1 MTTNTII
8 SVGLLSFAHGHAYSY
23 AASLG
28 SRPDVKLA
36 GFWDDDA
43 ERSRSVGAQLGLT
56 RFDSLQELLASPE
69 IDAVVICSEN
79 AKHAELTLA
88 AAAAK
93 KHVLCE
99 KPLGISV
106 AEMER
111 MIEAC
116 AANGVQLMTAFP
128 CRYIP
133 SVIEAKRSI
142 DEGDIGEIV
151 AIKGTNRGSMPGGWF
166 VNPAASGGG
175 AVLDHTVHVMDLMNW
190 FVGSDVVDVYAEA
203 ATLFHPELEVE
214 DAGMVHVR
222 FGSGV
227 VASLDP
233 SWSRSRSFPTW
244 GDVTMEIIGT
254 KGIIS
259 IDSFAQKSDLYSD
272 KATKAQ
278 WLYWGDDMDAG
289 LVDAFVS
296 AIREGTPVPITGE
309 DGLKSARVA
318 LAALESARLEAPVK
332 L

>member
-1 MTTNTII
+1 MTTNII

-23 AASLG
+23 ASAL
-28 SRPDVKLA
+28 RQREDVKLA

-43 ERSRSVGAQLGLT
+43 DRARSVAAQLGLT
-56 RFDSLQELLASPE
+56 QFDSLQELLASD
-69 IDAVVICSEN
+69 IDAVIICSEN

-93 KHVLCE
+93 KHVMCE

-106 AEMER
+106 DEMER
-111 MIEAC
+111 MIAAC
-116 AANGVQLMTAFP
+116 AVNGVQLMTAFP

-133 SVIEAKRSI
+133 AVIEAKKSI
-142 DEGDIGEIV
+142 ERGDIGEIV
-151 AIKGTNRGSMPGGWF
+151 AVKGTNRGSMPGGWF
-166 VNPAASGGG
+166 VVPSASGGG

-190 FVGSDVVDVYAEA
+190 FVQSDIVDVYAEA

-222 FGSGV
+222 FESGV

-254 KGIIS
+254 QGVIS
-259 IDSFAQKSDLYSD
+259 IDAFAQKSDLYSD
-272 KATKAQ
+272 KETKAQ
-278 WLYWGDDMDAG
+278 WMYWGDDMDAG
-289 LVDAFVS
+289 LVDGFIH
-296 AIREGTPVPITGE
+296 AIKQGTEVPITGE

-318 LAALESARLEAPVK
+318 LAALESSRLEAPVK